1 MSSSQVS
8 RGSLALVGDLENGTE
23 CGNAGSVGTL
33 GVIFSCGWGRIA
45 ALHQEM
51 RIGVGVNPVP
61 VNAKASSGVLRIGTA
76 VDAGKKWS
84 SKQIHLRRQRHRK
97 FQISDLRFQME
108 KTANANANTNA
119 NADPSALKAV
129 RDDSRRAIFRDLKG
143 RLENA
148 RLMAGLKL
156 KPNPNARRI
165 HAMSLDHSESTTEVR
180 GAGRIL
186 DWHTET

>member
-1 MSSSQVS
+1 
-8 RGSLALVGDLENGTE
+8 
-23 CGNAGSVGTL
+23 
-33 GVIFSCGWGRIA
+33 
-45 ALHQEM
+45 
-51 RIGVGVNPVP
+51 
-61 VNAKASSGVLRIGTA
+61 
-76 VDAGKKWS
+76 
-84 SKQIHLRRQRHRK
+84 
-97 FQISDLRFQME
+97 ME